1 MNVDGLR
8 KKALEDL
15 ERAADRAALEGW
27 RAKYLGRKSEL
38 ATFLRGLSGL
48 SMEERRTLGAKAN
61 TLRRELESRYRA
73 AREDVSRAPRH
84 EARFDITRPGKKFAR
99 GHLHPL
105 TITLR
110 RMIGIFS
117 AMGFEVVEGP
127 NIETE
132 HYNFDALNIPPWH
145 PARDLWDTFWLKTA
159 NPKSEIRPERIE
171 GRNSRLLLRT
181 HTSPVQIR
189 YMETHR
195 PPFRIIAPGSVFRHE
210 ATDARHEME
219 FYQVEGLMVGADVSL
234 ANFKAVMA
242 HALKEFFGQKTE
254 LKLRASYFPFT
265 EPSFEVLMSC
275 AICGGRGV
283 AKGKR
288 CYVCGGEKW
297 LEMGGAGMVHP
308 QVFRNV
314 GYDPET
320 VQGFAFGIGA
330 ERFAMVKYKI
340 DDIRLFRSG
349 DLRFINQF

>member
-1 MNVDGLR
+1 MNVEELR

-15 ERAADRAALEGW
+15 ERAGDLATLEEW
-27 RAKYLGRKSEL
+27 RVRYLGRKSGL
-38 ATFLRGLSGL
+38 ATFLRGLPGL
-48 SMEERRTLGAKAN
+48 SIRERKTFGANAN
-61 TLRRELESRYRA
+61 ALRRELEGRYRA
-73 AREDVSRAPRH
+73 AKETVSHAPRH
-84 EARFDITRPGKKFAR
+84 EARFDITRPGKKFPR

-110 RMIGIFS
+110 RMIGTFS

-127 NIETE
+127 DVETE
-132 HYNFDALNIPPWH
+132 YYNFDALNLPSWH
-145 PARDLWDTFWLKTA
+145 PARDLWDTFWIKD
-159 NPKSEIRPERIE
+159 SE
-171 GRNSRLLLRT
+171 LLLRT

-189 YMETHR
+189 YMETHQ
-195 PPFRIIAPGSVFRHE
+195 PPFRIIAPGRVFRHE
-210 ATDARHEME
+210 ATDARHEMD
-219 FYQVEGLMVGADVSL
+219 FFQLEGLMVGRDVSL

-242 HALKEFFGQKTE
+242 HALKEFFGPKTE

-275 AICGGRGV
+275 VICGGKGI

-288 CYVCGGEKW
+288 CYVCGGENW
-297 LEMGGAGMVHP
+297 IEMGGAGMVHP

-314 GYDPET
+314 GYDPNEM
-320 VQGFAFGIGA
+320 QGFAFGMGP
-330 ERFAMVKYKI
+330 ERFAMIKYKI